1 MGVRG
6 VVEDVTSQ
14 GREHEGRETGKRR
27 MSQKMNIK
35 YEDKSGASRGNNVL
49 RAKERKI
56 RTAGKWEKRGP
67 VKDSGVRMKLRGKRA
82 RRLHSV

>member
-6 VVEDVTSQ
+6 VVEDVASQ
-14 GREHEGRETGKRR
+14 GREHEGRETGERR
-27 MSQKMNIK
+27 TSQKMNIK

-56 RTAGKWEKRGP
+56 RTAGKGGKKRNCQG
-67 VKDSGVRMKLRGKRA
+67 
-82 RRLHSV
+82 